1 MQRGKKVNILTHGSV
16 DGGFRMAGL
25 LGLGAPE
32 LLIILVIFLLLF
44 GGAKKIPEFA
54 SALGRATGEF
64 KRGQRMIEK
73 ELREEMEAEKRKE
86 EETGEEKIRK
96 AATDL
101 GIDTEGKSIEELKF
115 EISKRIS
122 QGNQ

>member
-1 MQRGKKVNILTHGSV
+1 
-16 DGGFRMAGL
+16 MAGL

-73 ELREEMEAEKRKE
+73 ELKEEMEAEKKRKE
-86 EETGEEKIRK
+86 EEPEAEKVRK
-96 AATDL
+96 AASDL
-101 GIDTEGKSIEELKF
+101 GIDTEGKTVEELKL
-115 EISKRIS
+115 EISKQIS
-122 QGNQ
+122 GGSQ